1 MEIRLL
7 ASNGFN
13 FSTSGDEEMEA
24 YIRKVYNKYGS
35 NVLHQNIVLSGSGDK
50 IYVYHTVKISNNID

>member
-7 ASNGFN
+7 ASNGFD

-24 YIRKVYNKYGS
+24 YIRKVYDKYGT
-35 NVLHQNIVLSGSGDK
+35 NVLQQNMVLSASGGK
-50 IYVYHTVKISNNID
+50 MYVYHTVKVSNNID